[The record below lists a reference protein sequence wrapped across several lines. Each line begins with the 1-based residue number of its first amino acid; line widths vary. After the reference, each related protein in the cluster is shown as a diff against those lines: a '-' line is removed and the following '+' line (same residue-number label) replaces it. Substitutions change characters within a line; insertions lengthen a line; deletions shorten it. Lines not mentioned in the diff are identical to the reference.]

1 MTHREEGVVVCD
13 ELFQGG
19 EGLFTAFD
27 TAITGDSRIDEGV
40 VRPFFAET
48 AVQEEEQVQDRCR
61 RVDEFLFVFPIE
73 EGNRPVFPVVGDV
86 PQGRPA
92 VVQSGGVE
100 TGQALAGFFKGL
112 LADVG
117 IFCFFGDALQGLAGR
132 FHDEEV
138 FIQEDQFRRQA
149 QAGVDG
155 HDLMGFAPERGR
167 RVLFGKGIAAVAP
180 AAFDEILFIFKCIL

>member
-13 ELFQGG
+13 EGFQRR
-19 EGLFTAFD
+19 EDLVAAFD
-27 TAITGDSRIDEGV
+27 AAITGDSRIDEGV

-86 PQGRPA
+86 SQGRPA

-100 TGQALAGFFKGL
+100 TGQALAGFFKGSWRTSAYSAS
-112 LADVG
+112 LATP
-117 IFCFFGDALQGLAGR
+117 C
-132 FHDEEV
+132 
-138 FIQEDQFRRQA
+138 
-149 QAGVDG
+149 
-155 HDLMGFAPERGR
+155 
-167 RVLFGKGIAAVAP
+167 RVLP
-180 AAFDEILFIFKCIL
+180 AASMTKKSSSRRTSFGARRRRALTVMIL

>member
-1 MTHREEGVVVCD
+1 M
-13 ELFQGG
+13 
-19 EGLFTAFD
+19 
-27 TAITGDSRIDEGV
+27 
-40 VRPFFAET
+40 
-48 AVQEEEQVQDRCR
+48 QEEEQVQDRCR

-117 IFCFFGDALQGLAGR
+117 IFCFFGDAC
-132 FHDEEV
+132 
-138 FIQEDQFRRQA
+138 
-149 QAGVDG
+149 
-155 HDLMGFAPERGR
+155 
-167 RVLFGKGIAAVAP
+167 RVLP
-180 AAFDEILFIFKCIL
+180 AASMTKKSSSRRTSFGARRRRALTVMIL